1 MDAETLVTNFSPDV
15 KLSAS
20 AVVAASAAAA
30 TSCFTIGKIPF
41 RSKKIRKSS
50 SSSPDIEQIEP
61 SKKPRLLLP
70 LITHPLSTPGE
81 LDSAL
86 RHLTSADS
94 HLAGVIKS
102 LDPPS
107 FPNPNSPFLS
117 LSRSILYQQLATKA
131 AASIYSRFLSL
142 CGGEDSVV
150 PDIILSL
157 TLHQLREIGVS
168 SRKASYLHDL
178 ATKYQSG
185 FLSDS
190 AIIAMD
196 DDALFSKLTSVK
208 GIGPWTVHMFMIFSL
223 HRPDVLP
230 VGDLGV
236 RRGVQILLGL
246 DKIPLPAEMEG
257 LCEQWRPYRSAGAW
271 YMWRLV
277 ESNGKARVALP

>member
-1 MDAETLVTNFSPDV
+1 MNNLSPDI
-15 KLSAS
+15 KL
-20 AVVAASAAAA
+20 SAAAA
-30 TSCFTIGKIPF
+30 AAAATAASSSTNSKIPF

-50 SSSPDIEQIEP
+50 SPSSPIEAIEP
-61 SKKPRLLLP
+61 SKKPRILLP
-70 LITHPLSTPGE
+70 VITHPLSTPGE

-86 RHLTSADS
+86 RHLTTADT

-102 LDPPS
+102 HDPPS
-107 FPNPNSPFLS
+107 FQNPNTPFLS

-131 AASIYSRFLSL
+131 AASIYARFLSL

-150 PDIILSL
+150 PDIIADL
-157 TLHQLREIGVS
+157 TPHQLRQIGIS
-168 SRKASYLHDL
+168 SRKAAYLHDL
-178 ATKYQSG
+178 ASKYQSG

-208 GIGPWTVHMFMIFSL
+208 GIGPWTVHMFMIFTL

-230 VGDLGV
+230 IGDLGV

-246 DKIPLPAEMEG
+246 NKIPLPAEMEE
-257 LCEQWRPYRSAGAW
+257 LCEPWRPYRSAGAW

-277 ESNGKARVALP
+277 ESNGKASVALS